1 MYRFCTLVRMIFWRV
16 WLEYYFGLFV
26 LFMLLLLL
34 SANLYVYIWHWFIP
48 IWKKNDIIIL
58 AFYTLLMPLELYP
71 SNVFVMILLLSFVI
85 ITWQYISFITYL
97 ATAAK
102 ICPYL
107 ELCWVQVSMW
117 DLYTNIETI
126 VQEIIDR
133 WNIIFSVIRQAYTSG
148 YISYFCLYK

>member
-1 MYRFCTLVRMIFWRV
+1 MYRFCTLSIVRMIFWRI
-16 WLEYYFGLFV
+16 WLKYYFGLFV

-117 DLYTNIETI
+117 DSYTNIETI
-126 VQEIIDR
+126 VKEIIDR
-133 WNIIFSVIRQAYTSG
+133 WNTILFANLT
-148 YISYFCLYK
+148 LLDT

>member
-1 MYRFCTLVRMIFWRV
+1 MSLVACLKLHLVQGMGYDQICICMEWRNYCLTC
-16 WLEYYFGLFV
+16 WCYYYCYL
-26 LFMLLLLL
+26 
-34 SANLYVYIWHWFIP
+34 ANLYVYIWHWFIP

-117 DLYTNIETI
+117 DSYTNIETI

-133 WNIIFSVIRQAYTSG
+133 
-148 YISYFCLYK
+148 

>member
-1 MYRFCTLVRMIFWRV
+1 MC
-16 WLEYYFGLFV
+16 LFV

-85 ITWQYISFITYL
+85 ITWQYISFIIYL

-133 WNIIFSVIRQAYTSG
+133 WNIIFSVLGNCVVQIDYDYVRHFVVFAKLT
-148 YISYFCLYK
+148 LLDT

>member
-1 MYRFCTLVRMIFWRV
+1 MVYSSCWC
-16 WLEYYFGLFV
+16 YYCCYL
-26 LFMLLLLL
+26 
-34 SANLYVYIWHWFIP
+34 ANLYVYIWHWFIP

-117 DLYTNIETI
+117 DSYTNIETI

-133 WNIIFSVIRQAYTSG
+133 WNIIFSFELQFWIHKPIFV
-148 YISYFCLYK
+148 YKNEIH